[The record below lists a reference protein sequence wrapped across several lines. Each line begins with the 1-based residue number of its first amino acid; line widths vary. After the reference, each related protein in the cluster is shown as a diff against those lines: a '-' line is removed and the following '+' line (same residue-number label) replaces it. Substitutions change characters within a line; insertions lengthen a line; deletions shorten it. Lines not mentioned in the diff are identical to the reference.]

1 MFYGLRRVKINEK
14 TSAGCHGKQ
23 ISNALD
29 KRFFKWARFTV
40 GIPLGDESRMK
51 GKEELTLQTRPGATL
66 GTQWM

>member
-14 TSAGCHGKQ
+14 TSAGCDGKQ

-29 KRFFKWARFTV
+29 KRFFKWTRL
-40 GIPLGDESRMK
+40 PLGDESKIK